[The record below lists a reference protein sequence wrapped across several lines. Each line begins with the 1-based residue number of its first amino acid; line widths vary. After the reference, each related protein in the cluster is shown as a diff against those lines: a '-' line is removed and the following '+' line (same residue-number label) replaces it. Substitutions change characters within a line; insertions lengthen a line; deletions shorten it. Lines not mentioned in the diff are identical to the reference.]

1 MPQVYEPEFKRKLVR
16 LHLEEGRSYYS
27 LFQRLSIGIF
37 QFFQISILC
46 IFSKSKKSK
55 KRHTLI
61 FSLYLIQS
69 HIKRCLLYETTTFS
83 VFYPCQYFQL
93 SFSLLYK
100 NPPTV
105 SRASKFV
112 YGHKQTALPYSTFFA

>member
-37 QFFQISILC
+37 RFFQIFILC

-55 KRHTLI
+55 KRHPLM

-69 HIKRCLLYETTTFS
+69 HIKRCL
-83 VFYPCQYFQL
+83 
-93 SFSLLYK
+93 
-100 NPPTV
+100 
-105 SRASKFV
+105 
-112 YGHKQTALPYSTFFA
+112 